1 MAYTFD
7 LKTDVKVYI
16 TYKDPTTGAYTEP
29 DALPKVTI
37 ADDETTYVDGVEMVE
52 EAVGKYYY
60 WWETSSIER
69 GIYNVSVEAEFSSH
83 TVTESTTCELV

>member
-16 TYKDPTTGAYTEP
+16 TYVDPVTEAYTDP
-29 DALPKVTI
+29 DALPTVTI
-37 ADDETTYVDGVEMVE
+37 EDSDTVYIDGVNMVK

-60 WWETSSIER
+60 WWETSAIER
-69 GIYNVSVEAEFSSH
+69 GIYTVTTEAEFSSH
-83 TVTESTTCELV
+83 TVTEVETCEMI